1 MMTMIVNH
9 EVIKA
14 ELQSDNLDLLSDV
27 ADMIDKIVEE
37 HYPNKVD

>member
-1 MMTMIVNH
+1 MSMMTMIVNH
-9 EVIKA
+9 DVIKA

-37 HYPNKVD
+37 HYPNR